1 MPDLSIVPSDNGV
14 DEGIERAKAAAHLV
28 GWSAEAQVASLGTV
42 LSIEAAAA
50 GLQEKLQQELELHW
64 SSECGAVEYDKARRQ
79 RQGSLIEDLKA
90 AMHIRLMCVD
100 RVGRLS
106 EQLGG
111 LSHGKGG
118 KASHKRKEGRQG
130 AEGGGEVS
138 QRGAERMGSETTAE
152 IEAVDSASMPSTL
165 TAEEI
170 ADAEF
175 GVAVPAASAE
185 PGETE

>member
-1 MPDLSIVPSDNGV
+1 
-14 DEGIERAKAAAHLV
+14 
-28 GWSAEAQVASLGTV
+28 
-42 LSIEAAAA
+42 
-50 GLQEKLQQELELHW
+50 
-64 SSECGAVEYDKARRQ
+64 
-79 RQGSLIEDLKA
+79 
-90 AMHIRLMCVD
+90 
-100 RVGRLS
+100 
-106 EQLGG
+106 
-111 LSHGKGG
+111 
-118 KASHKRKEGRQG
+118 
-130 AEGGGEVS
+130 VS